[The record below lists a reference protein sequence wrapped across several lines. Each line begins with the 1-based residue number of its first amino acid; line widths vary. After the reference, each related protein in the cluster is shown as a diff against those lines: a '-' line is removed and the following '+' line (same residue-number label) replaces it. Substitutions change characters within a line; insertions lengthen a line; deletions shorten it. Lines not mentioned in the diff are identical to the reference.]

1 MPAISFY
8 KDKYQ
13 KHNMLSIK
21 ILETILLVSGYVL
34 SNLDSSAGCICSETR
49 IFHSKASFT
58 IKKKCLKKGIFYIKM
73 IF

>member
-49 IFHSKASFT
+49 IFHSKASFP
-58 IKKKCLKKGIFYIKM
+58 IKKKVWKKAYFILRWF
-73 IF
+73 F